1 MCVRACT
8 ARENDRCPWC
18 SEWRA
23 LSTIGAIKGLVA
35 HAKSQHNS
43 ALGDVFKGTVSFAD
57 MSDTGSPPMSAEE
70 CRSKYTVA
78 PTQTAAL
85 RDNKPFFL
93 SKKAFLSAA
102 TLKAM
107 IPVGDN
113 DA

>member
-1 MCVRACT
+1 MCVRART

-35 HAKSQHNS
+35 HAKSQHNP
-43 ALGDVFKGTVSFAD
+43 ALGDVFKGTVPFAD

-78 PTQTAAL
+78 PTQAAAL

-107 IPVGDN
+107 LPVGDS

>member
-1 MCVRACT
+1 MRART

-35 HAKSQHNS
+35 HAKSQHNP
-43 ALGDVFKGTVSFAD
+43 ALGDVFKGTVSFVD

-70 CRSKYTVA
+70 CRSKCTVA
-78 PTQTAAL
+78 PTQAAAL
-85 RDNKPFFL
+85 RDSKPFFL

-107 IPVGDN
+107 LPVGDS

>member
-1 MCVRACT
+1 MRACT

-35 HAKSQHNS
+35 HAKSQHNL
-43 ALGDVFKGTVSFAD
+43 ALGDVFKGTVPFAD

-107 IPVGDN
+107 LPVGDN